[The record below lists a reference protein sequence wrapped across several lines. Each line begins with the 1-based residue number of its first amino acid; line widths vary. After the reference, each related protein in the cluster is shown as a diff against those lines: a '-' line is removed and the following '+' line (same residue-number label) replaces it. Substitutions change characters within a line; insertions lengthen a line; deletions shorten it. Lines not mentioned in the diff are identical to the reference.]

1 MKQRYL
7 EVTYRKGKP
16 LAVYLYLPR
25 PLGATSVKTEDAG
38 AGMRVDYDAAGNAI
52 GIELTAPSAVT
63 LNDISEL
70 LTRLGQA
77 RLGTDEWAGTAR
89 GSLNHARERADGPT
103 A

>member
-16 LAVYLYLPR
+16 LAAYLYLPR
-25 PLGATSVKTEDAG
+25 PLGATSIRTEDAG
-38 AGMRVDYDAAGNAI
+38 SGMRVDYDAAGNAI
-52 GIELTAPSAVT
+52 GVELTAPAAVT

-77 RLGTDEWAGTAR
+77 RLGSDEWAPLAV
-89 GSLNHARERADGPT
+89 A
-103 A
+103 